1 MSQTRWEVGYGVAKA
16 EIVGR
21 SGSIDRGCREMDLL
35 EKQRVGSAGDGE
47 ERRWRWR
54 GEERGGEER
63 EGGGMEMERWT
74 WMNDDGLIVASHC
87 RSRPNPIN
95 FGQAAKHAVL

>member
-47 ERRWRWR
+47 ERRWR

-63 EGGGMEMERWT
+63 RERVEEWR
-74 WMNDDGLIVASHC
+74 WRGE
-87 RSRPNPIN
+87 R
-95 FGQAAKHAVL
+95 G